1 MKNNTLHQKHKI
13 RYSRRQKHKIRYSR
27 RQKHKPRNNKTKNSL
42 TRRITEGGGG
52 FFRSILPRSILPVS
66 KKKQRELEEEEYKIY
81 LEELEEKNKLARM
94 ETEQALKIEEAGA
107 KYYAELEREKALAEA
122 AAAANNWPSWPP
134 FVHDALKR
142 LKGTSDTPVENDTP
156 DTTLTDTG
164 FGRGAGYSLDEYR
177 YW

>member
-27 RQKHKPRNNKTKNSL
+27 HQKHKPRNNKTKNSL

-52 FFRSILPRSILPVS
+52 FFRSIFPVS
-66 KKKQRELEEEEYKIY
+66 KKKQRELEEEEEYKNY
-81 LEELEEKNKLARM
+81 LEEKNKLAIM
-94 ETEQALKIEEAGA
+94 ETEQALKIEEARV
-107 KYYAELEREKALAEA
+107 KYYAELEREKALA
-122 AAAANNWPSWPP
+122 AAANIWPSWPP

-142 LKGTSDTPVENDTP
+142 LKGANDTPVENDTP